1 MEAPH
6 APPRC
11 WDFSSHYPF
20 CSLLPKPL
28 VMSQGPEHC
37 GDEASQMYPTHV
49 GPSPHISEPGPQ
61 HQITA
66 PTAPARTMGSKQDPR
81 TWSIATRDPDPNVDA
96 MPSTPDPKTHLPM
109 ALTKPQFQTLQPD
122 PMHQNLI
129 PRLRPCKRQDQSH
142 PRTLN
147 IKPQTP
153 SPHGHNEDPITKPGP
168 HPHTPGSHSQ
178 SKTPFP
184 DPKPPQYHWAHPPER
199 IPIHFPNLLPT
210 PSLPLAGT
218 AAFRGTFGSH

>member
-1 MEAPH
+1 
-6 APPRC
+6 
-11 WDFSSHYPF
+11 
-20 CSLLPKPL
+20 
-28 VMSQGPEHC
+28 
-37 GDEASQMYPTHV
+37 MYPTHV

-61 HQITA
+61 HQTTA

-153 SPHGHNEDPITKPGP
+153 SPHGHNEDPIPIHQDPILSPRPHSQTQNPPSTTGHSPQNASPSTSPTSSPP
-168 HPHTPGSHSQ
+168 HPSPWPAQRRSVGHLVVIRAGGKEAGAGAAFLLQ
-178 SKTPFP
+178 
-184 DPKPPQYHWAHPPER
+184 R
-199 IPIHFPNLLPT
+199 ISRRLTLGWTAAKRGCAPRT
-210 PSLPLAGT
+210 PSH
-218 AAFRGTFGSH
+218 RGHG